1 MAKNPAPQI
10 ENAQIAQMA
19 ARFANMPS
27 EQLPQYTKDLRF
39 GALALAEISRRNRI
53 SMMDEAAKAQGVEG
67 GTISDQQIGQMMQ
80 AKMRER
86 MMNDDRLGLNNI
98 VASAEQGGVDF
109 GGAEEEPQSMAG
121 GGVVSFDRGGPIQY
135 DDGSQGY
142 FAGAA
147 IPYLAS
153 GARMAAGYLPR
164 IGRGI
169 ADIYNRVRYNRP
181 SVRDP
186 FFIGPIK
193 PTASPL
199 EVAGFGATAYG
210 LPGAIAAAG
219 DYFGGGGGEPPVSDT
234 YPDETQRGSAKGKEA
249 AGKSDAVAAGKAE
262 KEDAKVLAKELGTDA
277 KSILEARRKLEKEA
291 GLGEY
296 GAEAKAV
303 LEKRRQRAETAG
315 KSEYIEKIQEGIK
328 SLGGKRRTDTIGML
342 GEGLGAIAGA
352 TGAESKVRSAA
363 QDAADEIEQ
372 KMAMA
377 KELYVRGDIANAQKM
392 AMEAQKDQ
400 RDYELNLRKIA
411 SLEGY
416 YKAMGAA
423 AGAKGNRGLSA
434 GAAQLM
440 KPLVEARLAAEQAEA
455 RAMAK
460 GDKTAAAQQR
470 RLMESIDR
478 QLGQYAFLGGGMQI
492 GTRDTGGAEAE

>member
-109 GGAEEEPQSMAG
+109 GAAEEPQSMAG

-142 FAGAA
+142 AFAGPVIAA
-147 IPYLAS
+147 L
-153 GARMAAGYLPR
+153 
-164 IGRGI
+164 GRG
-169 ADIYNRVRYNRP
+169 
-181 SVRDP
+181 
-186 FFIGPIK
+186 
-193 PTASPL
+193 
-199 EVAGFGATAYG
+199 
-210 LPGAIAAAG
+210 AAAAAPYAQRG
-219 DYFGGGGGEPPVSDT
+219 IQYLRDLGTAARGLSPTQKALGGTALSTAASVPFMDFGGGGGEPPVSDT
-234 YPDETQRGSAKGKEA
+234 YPDETQRGSAKGKE
-249 AGKSDAVAAGKAE
+249 GKSEAVAAGKAE

-277 KSILEARRKLEKEA
+277 KSILEGRRKLEKEA

-372 KMAMA
+372 KMSMA

-400 RDYELNLRKIA
+400 RDYELNLRKLA
-411 SLEGY
+411 SLEKY
-416 YKAMGAA
+416 YENMGAA
-423 AGAKGNRGLSA
+423 ARAKGAGGGFKLSDPSKVSAEITNLQDALRRSKDPAQQQVIMQRIKILNAYLMRGLMGGISIED
-434 GAAQLM
+434 Q
-440 KPLVEARLAAEQAEA
+440 PDAE
-455 RAMAK
+455 
-460 GDKTAAAQQR
+460 
-470 RLMESIDR
+470 
-478 QLGQYAFLGGGMQI
+478 
-492 GTRDTGGAEAE
+492 